1 MLLCFMFLQLHIL
14 ADIKVIADILLTL
27 LEQVI
32 EKQNF
37 SHNKK
42 KKISIPFF
50 FFLMNFVVY
59 QFSSSHM
66 RNWSSLQNDQCL
78 KPRGV
83 QPFLKC

>member
-1 MLLCFMFLQLHIL
+1 MFLQLHIL

-50 FFLMNFVVY
+50 FFFNEFCGVSVLFITY
-59 QFSSSHM
+59 EK
-66 RNWSSLQNDQCL
+66 L
-78 KPRGV
+78 V
-83 QPFLKC
+83 QPSKRSVLKTTWSTTLFEMLMAH